1 MSETFEW
8 LRPGWLLTLPVGAAL
23 LWAWWRARA
32 GDRPWRRLVDPDLLA
47 HLTDGAP
54 RASARLALTLAGSA
68 LALACV
74 ALSGPAWRLQ
84 PVPLTRDLSTRVIV
98 LDLSASMDAVDVL
111 PSRLERA
118 RGAIATILRASPEAQ
133 LGLVVFAADAFSVA
147 PLMSDPATLVHLLG
161 HLDTATLPRA
171 GARPDLGLDMAH
183 AMLTRSGAAAG
194 DVILVGDSPGDAR
207 TLAAARALAR
217 AGFPLSVL
225 AIGTP
230 HGGPVRLG
238 SGAFA
243 LSEAGDAVIANLD
256 VAALER
262 IAAAGSG
269 RFHLLSGTEATPRF
283 AGSARARVESA
294 ESADAPAHALKL
306 RHDDGAWFVLA
317 ALPFA
322 ALLFRRGWLAGIAAL
337 AIALPPQAAH
347 ALDWSDLWRRAD
359 QQAAA
364 EFATGQYGETAGL
377 LAKLGS
383 GSPWR
388 AMVLYRGGRFDEAA
402 AEFGTSDTADAHY
415 NRGNALALD
424 GRLEA
429 ALSAY
434 NAALERS
441 PGMGDALFNRAA
453 VRDALAKRR
462 AQAQSRDGE
471 PGGQTAMPRRSEA
484 APPGRAGAG
493 SGSAGRDLSRDRSRG
508 ESHPGTQPGS
518 RQAESGDSGAAA
530 RASPEDAGRRPEDGI
545 DGQELRRLEGLLSRI
560 SDEPGAL
567 LANRFKRQLSLR
579 KALDRD
585 TGARW

>member
-8 LRPGWLLTLPVGAAL
+8 LRPGWLLALPVGAAL

-32 GDRPWRRLVDPDLLA
+32 GDRPWRRLVDPELLA

-54 RASARLALTLAGSA
+54 RASARLALALAGSA

-74 ALSGPAWRLQ
+74 ALSGPAWRPQ
-84 PVPLTRDLSTRVIV
+84 PVPLTRDLGTRVIV
-98 LDLSASMDAVDVL
+98 LDLSASMDAVDVV
-111 PSRLERA
+111 PSRLKRA

-171 GARPDLGLDMAH
+171 GARPDLGLEMAH

-194 DVILVGDSPGDAR
+194 DVILVGDSPGDER

-243 LSEAGDAVIANLD
+243 MSEAGDVVISDLD

-262 IAAAGSG
+262 IARAGSG
-269 RFHLLSGTEATPRF
+269 RFHLLSGTEATPQF
-283 AGSARARVESA
+283 AGSARARSESA
-294 ESADAPAHALKL
+294 NAPTHALKV

-337 AIALPPQAAH
+337 AIVLPPQAAH
-347 ALDWSDLWRRAD
+347 AFDWSDLWRRAD

-364 EFATGQYGETAGL
+364 EFATGRFGDNAWL
-377 LAKLGS
+377 LSKVGS

-388 AMVLYRGGRFDEAA
+388 AMLLYRGGRFEEAA
-402 AEFGTSDTADAHY
+402 AEFGTGDTADAHY

-429 ALSAY
+429 ALAAY
-434 NAALERS
+434 DAALERS
-441 PGMGDALFNRAA
+441 PGTRDALFNRSV
-453 VRDALAKRR
+453 VRDALANRR
-462 AQAQSRDGE
+462 AQAQSRDGDQ
-471 PGGQTAMPRRSEA
+471 GGQTAMPRRSEA

-493 SGSAGRDLSRDRSRG
+493 GGSGSRNSSQDRGRG
-508 ESHPGTQPGS
+508 ESRPGIQPGS
-518 RQAESGDSGAAA
+518 RRAEAGDGSISA

-545 DGQELRRLEGLLSRI
+545 DGKELRRLEGLLARI
-560 SDEPGAL
+560 PDEPGTL

-579 KALDRD
+579 KVLDRD